1 MPDLVHEQ
9 PTALFT
15 TFFLDT
21 LRVKIGMYVVVHCV
35 SNANLYHTL
44 DVNIELYLVTRL
56 HVQYQCS
63 VLGGTVMLSMPG
75 LSYLTEL
82 LVHGHSSTGMQGP
95 APFQPM
101 CQDYPINML
110 NKSQNYNFS
119 RIECQSSNFL
129 HINMRY
135 INIFIE
141 IFRHAVGGQ
150 YNTFFSSR
158 RMTCVKLSF
167 RDNGQCLLHLYDRSY
182 ITDMLI
188 LRGLHNSTYLAS
200 CLGRA
205 SEDIRTQQESC

>member
-44 DVNIELYLVTRL
+44 DVNIELCLVTRL

-129 HINMRY
+129 LKPYKYEIGY
-135 INIFIE
+135 I
-141 IFRHAVGGQ
+141 
-150 YNTFFSSR
+150 
-158 RMTCVKLSF
+158 
-167 RDNGQCLLHLYDRSY
+167 
-182 ITDMLI
+182 
-188 LRGLHNSTYLAS
+188 STYLQKY
-200 CLGRA
+200 LGMLWVDNTTL
-205 SEDIRTQQESC
+205 SYLHVE